1 MTTASAT
8 PRHTPFEDALA
19 LLTGTLVVAVGL
31 DLLHRTGVGTGG
43 APGLAFLLVY
53 SSGLPLWAALILVNL
68 PFYAFSLWRM
78 GWIFTLKTIGAV
90 VLLSAETWMLP
101 RVLEVARVAPL
112 FGAGFGGL
120 LIGVGL
126 LVLIRH
132 RASLGGV
139 GIVAVWV
146 QEERGWSAGKVQMAL
161 DALILA
167 ATVFV
172 LDPVH
177 VGLSLIGAAM
187 LNLVL
192 ATNHRAGRYLGG

>member
-1 MTTASAT
+1 MERDGVA
-8 PRHTPFEDALA
+8 RHTPVEDLLA
-19 LLTGTLVVAVGL
+19 LVTGTLVVAVGL
-31 DLLHRTGVGTGG
+31 DLLHATGVGTGG
-43 APGLAFLLVY
+43 APGLAFLLTY
-53 SSGLPLWAALILVNL
+53 STGLPLWAALILVNL

-78 GWIFTLKTIGAV
+78 GRIFTAKTIGAV
-90 VLLSAETWMLP
+90 ALLSAEIWMLP
-101 RVLEVARVAPL
+101 HVLRIAEVEAL
-112 FGAGFGGL
+112 FGAAFGGL

-146 QEERGWSAGKVQMAL
+146 QEARGWSAGKVQMAI
-161 DALILA
+161 DGAILA
-167 ATVFV
+167 ATVLV
-172 LDPVH
+172 LDPLH

-192 ATNHRAGRYLGG
+192 VTNHRAGRYLGG